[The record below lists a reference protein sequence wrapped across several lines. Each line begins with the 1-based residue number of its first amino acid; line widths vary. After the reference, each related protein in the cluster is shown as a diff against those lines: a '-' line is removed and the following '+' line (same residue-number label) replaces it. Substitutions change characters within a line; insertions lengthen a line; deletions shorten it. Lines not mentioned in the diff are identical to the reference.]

1 MENPRARHQ
10 QITALLSS
18 LPAGE
23 PGSGLLTL
31 LRPLRAQVASLVSDD
46 GFSYLLERTLFL
58 TAQSFQWIK
67 AESASSTEAGLD
79 NLRAKLATR
88 THEEAL
94 AASVCLLASF
104 IDLVASLIGDSLT
117 VGILRAAWG
126 DDALGAWGEDF
137 KHEQ

>member
-1 MENPRARHQ
+1 M
-10 QITALLSS
+10 
-18 LPAGE
+18 
-23 PGSGLLTL
+23 
-31 LRPLRAQVASLVSDD
+31 SDD